1 MLARAAILSTLL
13 LLAACAA
20 AVPGYMPPPFKESK
34 AIQPM
39 KSGDMD
45 TEGTYHMSSQEMA
58 TDCRHLRGAILVTIS
73 RLRQRASDVPS
84 SPFAIGANSV
94 ATTVL
99 GGSAKG
105 LDRDAEYRRDRA
117 RIQAYNRHLAAKNCP
132 TVDIEAELARRAQ

>member
-1 MLARAAILSTLL
+1 MLARALILCTLL

-34 AIQPM
+34 AVQPM

-45 TEGTYHMSSQEMA
+45 AEGAYHMSSQEMA
-58 TDCRHLRGAILVTIS
+58 TDCHHLRGAMLVTIA
-73 RLRQRASDVPS
+73 RLRERAKEVGS

-94 ATTVL
+94 ATSVL
-99 GGSAKG
+99 GGSPKG

-117 RIQAYNRHLAAKNCP
+117 RLEAYNRHLASKNCP
-132 TVDIEAELARRAQ
+132 TVDIQAELARTPE